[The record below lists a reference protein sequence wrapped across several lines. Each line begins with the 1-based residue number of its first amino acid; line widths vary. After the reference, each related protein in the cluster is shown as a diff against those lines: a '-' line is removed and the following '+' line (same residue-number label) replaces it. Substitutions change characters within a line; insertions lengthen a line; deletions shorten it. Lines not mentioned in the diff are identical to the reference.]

1 MTRMEA
7 ASVAPPQWRTRSL
20 PLLCGGAMLGAAAVV
35 ALNDPSAPNSRFPGC
50 AFHAATGLWC
60 PGCGLTRG
68 FHQLLTGHPLSAMS
82 YNIFVPVVLVAVVA
96 SWWGWT
102 RTAWGRSERVWPAWT
117 RQWMATGMAVGLIAY
132 GVLRN
137 VPWAPLRTLAP

>member
-1 MTRMEA
+1 
-7 ASVAPPQWRTRSL
+7 
-20 PLLCGGAMLGAAAVV
+20 
-35 ALNDPSAPNSRFPGC
+35 
-50 AFHAATGLWC
+50 
-60 PGCGLTRG
+60 
-68 FHQLLTGHPLSAMS
+68 MS